1 MAITRLE
8 RKGRKNKSRAKARV
22 ATIKRLSSTPVIKNV
37 DIEAIKASFEK
48 PAAEKKA
55 PKAKAEKA
63 EAKEEVV
70 AEEKPKA
77 KTPKKAAKKAE
88 EKTEE

>member
-8 RKGRKNKSRAKARV
+8 RKGRKNKARAKARV
-22 ATIKRLSSTPVIKNV
+22 ANIKRLSLAPVIKNV
-37 DIEAIKASFEK
+37 DIEAIKASFEANAS
-48 PAAEKKA
+48 AAT
-55 PKAKAEKA
+55 AETV
-63 EAKEEVV
+63 EVV

-77 KTPKKAAKKAE
+77 PKKAAKKAE

>member
-48 PAAEKKA
+48 GVSEKKA
-55 PKAKAEKA
+55 PKAKAEKVEA
-63 EAKEEVV
+63 ETEEVV
-70 AEEKPKA
+70 EEKPKA
-77 KTPKKAAKKAE
+77 TKKAAKKAE
-88 EKTEE
+88 EKTEK